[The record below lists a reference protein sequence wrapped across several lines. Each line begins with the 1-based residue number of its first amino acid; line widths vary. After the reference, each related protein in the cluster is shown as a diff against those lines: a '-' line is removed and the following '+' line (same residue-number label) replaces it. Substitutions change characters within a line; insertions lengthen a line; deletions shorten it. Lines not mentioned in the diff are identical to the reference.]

1 MERFVTK
8 SETINIHSNKAT
20 VCYLQSLRKKKVC
33 VYIYFPLLSFKNT
46 VLDLKIQPKVFQA
59 EGEIFIRITVIFHY
73 YLYNLRD
80 GEGNG
85 SPLQYSCLENPMD
98 VGAWC
103 TTVQGVA
110 KSQTQLCDL

>member
-85 SPLQYSCLENPMD
+85 NPLQYSSWRIPWTEEPCGLQSM
-98 VGAWC
+98 G
-103 TTVQGVA
+103 
-110 KSQTQLCDL
+110 SQRVRHD